1 MSRKVINSKQLDMI
15 IEQMVNAVEASKD
28 EIFEIGE
35 NSRKEFESLG
45 RELNEVKLEVTQ
57 QIQKQDM
64 LEGQVRKARNRLS
77 EVSRQFK
84 NYTEEQIRQAYDHA
98 HELQLELHTTSQKEM
113 QLRNRRNEIE
123 RRLLNLEE
131 TISKADR
138 LVSQVSVVLNYVTSD
153 LQHVGQMIADASE
166 KREFGFKIMEAQE
179 EERRRLSREIH
190 DGPAQML
197 ANVMMRSDLI
207 DRTYRE
213 RGPGEAL
220 SEIRALKVM
229 VRSALYEVRRI
240 IYDLRPMA
248 LDDLGLVP
256 TLKKYIS
263 TIEDYHKGYP
273 RIEFFNLGVEHRLS
287 ANLEVAVFRLVQESL
302 TNAIKHA
309 QASSI
314 QVKLEI
320 KPTHITVIVKDD
332 GVGFDTTEKKEK
344 SFGLIGMRERVQ
356 LISGELEIQSQ
367 PDKGTTVFIKIPLS

>member
-15 IEQMVNAVEASKD
+15 IEQMVKTVEVSKD

-35 NSRKEFESLG
+35 SSRKEFETLAK
-45 RELNEVKLEVTQ
+45 ELNAVKLEVAQ
-57 QIQKQDM
+57 MIHKQDN
-64 LEGQVRKARNRLS
+64 LEMQVRKARNRLS

-84 NYTEEQIRQAYDHA
+84 KFTEEQIRHAYDHA
-98 HELQLELHTTSQKEM
+98 HELQLELHTTSQLEV

-123 RRLLNLEE
+123 RRLVNLEE

-153 LQHVGQMIADASE
+153 LQQVGQMIADASE

-207 DRTYRE
+207 DRTFRE
-213 RGPGEAL
+213 RGASEAL
-220 SEIRALKVM
+220 SEIRSLKVM

-248 LDDLGLVP
+248 LDDLGLIP

-263 TIEDYHKGYP
+263 TTEEYHNGQP
-273 RIEFFNLGVEHRLS
+273 SVEFNHMGSESRLS
-287 ANLEVAVFRLVQESL
+287 TNLEVAVFRLVQESL
-302 TNAIKHA
+302 QNAIKHA
-309 QASSI
+309 QANHI
-314 QVKLEI
+314 HVKLEL
-320 KPTHITVIVKDD
+320 KPTLITVIVKDD

-344 SFGLIGMRERVQ
+344 SFGLLGMRERVE
-356 LISGELEIQSQ
+356 LISGELKIQSK
-367 PDKGTTVFIKIPLS
+367 PGSGTTVLIQIPLS

>member
-15 IEQMVNAVEASKD
+15 IEQMVKTVEVSKD

-35 NSRKEFESLG
+35 NSRKEFETLAK
-45 RELNEVKLEVTQ
+45 ELNSVKLEVAQ
-57 QIQKQDM
+57 LIHKQDK
-64 LEGQVRKARNRLS
+64 LEMQVRMARNRLS

-84 NYTEEQIRQAYDHA
+84 KFTEEQIRHAYDHA
-98 HELQLELHTTSQKEM
+98 HELQLELHTTSQLEV

-123 RRLLNLEE
+123 RRLVNLEA

-153 LQHVGQMIADASE
+153 LQQVGQMIADASE

-207 DRTYRE
+207 DRTFRE
-213 RGPGEAL
+213 RGASEAL
-220 SEIRALKVM
+220 SEIRSLKVM

-248 LDDLGLVP
+248 LDDLGLIP

-263 TIEDYHKGYP
+263 TTEEYHNGQP
-273 RIEFFNLGVEHRLS
+273 TVEFVHMGSESRLS

-302 TNAIKHA
+302 QNAIKHA
-309 QASSI
+309 QANQI
-314 QVKLEI
+314 HVKLEL
-320 KPTHITVIVKDD
+320 KPTLITVIVKDD

-344 SFGLIGMRERVQ
+344 SFGLLGMRERVE
-356 LISGELEIQSQ
+356 LISGELKIQSK
-367 PDKGTTVFIKIPLS
+367 PGSGTTVFIQIPLS

>member
-1 MSRKVINSKQLDMI
+1 MI
-15 IEQMVNAVEASKD
+15 IEQMVKTVEMSKD

-35 NSRKEFESLG
+35 SSRKEFENLG
-45 RELNEVKLEVTQ
+45 KELNAVKLEVAQ
-57 QIQKQDM
+57 LIHKQDK
-64 LEGQVRKARNRLS
+64 LDVQVRHARNRLS

-84 NYTEEQIRQAYDHA
+84 NYTEHQIRQAYDHA
-98 HELQLELHTTSQKEM
+98 HELQLELHTISQKEA

-131 TISKADR
+131 TITKADR
-138 LVSQVSVVLNYVTSD
+138 LVSQVSVILNYVTGD
-153 LQHVGQMIADASE
+153 LQQVGQMIADASE

-207 DRTYRE
+207 DRTFRE

-220 SEIRALKVM
+220 SEIRSLKVM

-263 TIEDYHKGYP
+263 TIEDYHNGYP
-273 RIEFFNLGVEHRLS
+273 QIEFMNLGVEHRIS
-287 ANLEVAVFRLVQESL
+287 SNLEVAVFRLVQESL

-309 QASSI
+309 AASSI
-314 QVKLEI
+314 YVKLEV
-320 KPTHITVIVKDD
+320 KPTHIIVIVKDD
-332 GVGFDTTEKKEK
+332 GVGFNTTEKKEK
-344 SFGLIGMRERVQ
+344 SFGLIGMRERVE
-356 LISGELEIQSQ
+356 LISGELDIQSTSG
-367 PDKGTTVFIKIPLS
+367 KGTTVFIKIPLG